1 MGRYG
6 DRGGGEK
13 QEGKERLEKTDQV
26 GAGRG
31 RGRQGEAER
40 CLGRE
45 AGDTGEGRGIHGG
58 RVSISIE
65 C

>member
-31 RGRQGEAER
+31 RGRQGKQRGA
-40 CLGRE
+40 LGGRLEIQGKAGVYME
-45 AGDTGEGRGIHGG
+45 AGCR
-58 RVSISIE
+58 
-65 C
+65 